1 MVINQKIRIPI
12 KVTIMESTKV
22 LFVAQFATGYKLTQ
36 LATTEARRFPER
48 FELSDGRCAA
58 EAARL

>member
-1 MVINQKIRIPI
+1 M
-12 KVTIMESTKV
+12 
-22 LFVAQFATGYKLTQ
+22 AQFATGYKLTQ
-36 LATTEARRFPER
+36 LATTKARRFPER